1 MLLHLSLNGII
12 TIRKQ
17 PLHIYIWMSL
27 EKKESSAVKCRRMK
41 GIEKLF
47 QNRQQ
52 PNFTTSLRNHFFSH
66 RNDIFPTIWKGQEIE
81 FFFMFFNNVDESSVI
96 WSCPPSIEN
105 LSPLPPLLGGVLI
118 IKWSTRNS
126 KIVLMM
132 SVQRSLYYIMGC
144 LAGVIITPEDGN
156 MLIKGEGLAHQVPL
170 SGRPCVLLHCMML
183 RHQSDKWPHYT
194 HMHHQEGLSHPILN
208 EKRIG

>member
-1 MLLHLSLNGII
+1 MCQKYRFQWIDFVWFLNMICVDNLKPFSHQAINFHKEICFCTFRSMELLQFE
-12 TIRKQ
+12 KQ

-105 LSPLPPLLGGVLI
+105 LSPPSTTTRRGV
-118 IKWSTRNS
+118 
-126 KIVLMM
+126 
-132 SVQRSLYYIMGC
+132 
-144 LAGVIITPEDGN
+144 D
-156 MLIKGEGLAHQVPL
+156 H
-170 SGRPCVLLHCMML
+170 
-183 RHQSDKWPHYT
+183 
-194 HMHHQEGLSHPILN
+194 
-208 EKRIG
+208 